1 MRYIAFSTIHGLSV
15 GYGDTPQE
23 ARDSALAELQIRSAR
38 YIEIIDCGGAGP
50 MIWQEMTPLELVRQY
65 RPTVQVGDGTAT
77 ERARNV
83 RNAYAALMVLLLS
96 GCGAG
101 YTRAHDCRL
110 AAGPEPYATGQY
122 FGLAGALFMAAQPEH
137 QQWTD
142 SIDACM
148 ARSKPVAT
156 AAP

>member
-1 MRYIAFSTIHGLSV
+1 MRYLAFSTVHGLSI
-15 GYGDTPQE
+15 GYGDTAIE

-38 YIEIIDCGGAGP
+38 YIQIIDCGDAGA
-50 MIWQEMTPLELVRQY
+50 MIWAEMTPLELVRRY
-65 RPTVQVGDGTAT
+65 RPAVPVDTAG
-77 ERARNV
+77 RARTV
-83 RNAYAALMVLLLS
+83 RNAYAALMVLLLA
-96 GCGAG
+96 GCGPG
-101 YTRAHDCRL
+101 YTVAHNCRL
-110 AAGPEPYATGQY
+110 AAGPEPYHTGQY

-148 ARSKPVAT
+148 ARSKSIAT

>member
-1 MRYIAFSTIHGLSV
+1 MRFIAFSTIHGLSI
-15 GYGDTPQE
+15 GYGDTARG

-38 YIEIIDCGGAGP
+38 YISVIDCGDAGA
-50 MIWQEMTPLELVRQY
+50 MIWSEMTPLELVRQY
-65 RPTVQVGDGTAT
+65 RPAVKVDAVAPWRGWA
-77 ERARNV
+77 AAV
-83 RNAYAALMVLLLS
+83 AALLLLS

-101 YTRAHDCRL
+101 YTRAHDCRI

-122 FGLAGALFMAAQPEH
+122 FGLAGALVMAAQPEH

-142 SIDACM
+142 SINACM
-148 ARSKPVAT
+148 ARSKPVAP